1 MTCLVSVS
9 LIVVNYYQSSR
20 LIQLCLIVI
29 ILLLYERFHLIQCVQ
44 ANPSSFEVLWIGCYV
59 SMVSNIL
66 LVVAKYFAC

>member
-1 MTCLVSVS
+1 MFDS
-9 LIVVNYYQSSR
+9 YYFTALRAIS
-20 LIQLCLIVI
+20 
-29 ILLLYERFHLIQCVQ
+29 FDLIQCVQ